1 LGYCPAPHPKPTFS
15 LELGFWDACTELSH
29 PRQNHELERRRGT
42 AETRLAAP
50 CSLLA
55 RHCTPYPATNDS
67 FAQALGLVAF
77 RDAREVATMPA
88 MQAPRSGSLCRLL
101 CCTRW
106 RRCCSRQPLIVDTS
120 PSPLA
125 PAFETLVLL
134 PGAGSDPQK
143 RRAELGEVPPERV
156 PLNRIAGAHSTVDF
170 PAGACENPL
179 IQMRGGHLFQAFR
192 QSLSAY
198 AAFRHHPGSYKASW
212 AAVEARVERRKA
224 SCR

>member
-1 LGYCPAPHPKPTFS
+1 MGYCPAPHPKPTSS

-29 PRQNHELERRRGT
+29 PRRNHELERRRDT
-42 AETRLAAP
+42 VETRLAALYL
-50 CSLLA
+50 LLA
-55 RHCTPYPATNDS
+55 RHCTPYPATS
-67 FAQALGLVAF
+67 GSSAQALGPVAF
-77 RDAREVATMPA
+77 RDALEVATMPA
-88 MQAPRSGSLCRLL
+88 TQAPQSLCHLPS

-106 RRCCSRQPLIVDTS
+106 RRCCSHQPLIVDTS

-125 PAFETLVLL
+125 PAFETLVLRL
-134 PGAGSDPQK
+134 AGSDPQK
-143 RRAELGEVPPERV
+143 KRAELGAVPHLERV

-192 QSLSAY
+192 QNLSAC
-198 AAFRHHPGSYKASW
+198 AAFHHHPGSYKASW
-212 AAVEARVERRKA
+212 AAVEAPVEHRKA